1 MQDLDKDEQQFLVT
15 LLTQSL
21 FLKPVNP
28 PSGEEGRVV
37 TSAGVPVAH
46 GQTARGLHG
55 KGLVGWPPS
64 TRPFG
69 EREEPVPI
77 SFTETGKTEAERLRS
92 AGVSPLLPG
101 LSAPNSGQPAR
112 S

>member
-1 MQDLDKDEQQFLVT
+1 MPDLDEDEQRLLVT

-21 FLKPVNP
+21 FLKPVN

-55 KGLVGWPPS
+55 KGLIGWPPT

-77 SFTETGKTEAERLRS
+77 SLKETGKTEAERLRS
-92 AGVSPLLPG
+92 GVVEPLYGP
-101 LSAPNSGQPAR
+101 LSKS
-112 S
+112 